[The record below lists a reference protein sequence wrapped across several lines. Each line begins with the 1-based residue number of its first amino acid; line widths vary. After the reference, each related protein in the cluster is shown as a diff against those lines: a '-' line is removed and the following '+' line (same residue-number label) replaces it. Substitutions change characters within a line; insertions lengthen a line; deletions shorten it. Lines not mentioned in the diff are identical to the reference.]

1 MTWVAVGIALAAAA
15 ASAYNTQRTAR
26 RQDQQIAAGI
36 REKSKVQRRADQK
49 IQEELDRL
57 QQSTPQAEQQGA
69 VQQYRDALRGTQQ
82 NAQAGQ
88 ALSGLSAEYDAAT
101 GAAQQR
107 TGGYL
112 SEVIDSLSR
121 VDAAGLQRQRE
132 GISAGNLGT
141 DLRVL
146 GREGE
151 GIDFLANM
159 RARGVRRNPYIDA
172 LAAGLN
178 AYAGGVGGASSG
190 AASASNAGGTATNF
204 GAGLARGLGG

>member
-26 RQDQQIAAGI
+26 KQDQQIAAGI

-57 QQSTPQAEQQGA
+57 QQSNPQAERQGA
-69 VQQYRDALRGTQQ
+69 VRQYQEALRGTQQ
-82 NAQAGQ
+82 QAQAGQ
-88 ALSGLSAEYDAAT
+88 AIAGLSREYDQAT
-101 GAAQQR
+101 GAAQTQ
-107 TGGYL
+107 TGNYL
-112 SEVIDSLSR
+112 GQVIDALSR

-141 DLRVL
+141 NLRL
-146 GREGE
+146 LSREAE
-151 GIDFLANM
+151 GIDFLANL
-159 RARGVRRNPYIDA
+159 RAQGVRRSPYLDA

-178 AYAGGVGGASSG
+178 AYAGGAGSAGTTGGASS
-190 AASASNAGGTATNF
+190 AGGTASGF
-204 GAGLARGLGG
+204 GGGLYRGLGGG